1 MEDNNKDKSPKATE
15 RPVAHVCPM
24 PQVNPP
30 ASPSV
35 PSPLPAL
42 EFSEMQDA
50 FPPEARAWIVGAD
63 YVKIVEPILEPVIVV
78 PVDSTLCP
86 QSDGSPRPP
95 SVVYVSSD
103 ASSESFSDEEDN
115 DDDEEEEEDDDQ
127 GDEEDERLDD
137 VVSVV
142 TVTSGIS
149 GLSARRRRAIEVISI
164 SSDSSPARQ
173 RRRVKV
179 YMANCSIE
187 IERVVELLT

>member
-1 MEDNNKDKSPKATE
+1 MMEDNNKDKSPKATE

-50 FPPEARAWIVGAD
+50 FPPEARAWIAGAD
-63 YVKIVEPILEPVIVV
+63 YVEIVEPILEPVIVV

-95 SVVYVSSD
+95 SVVY
-103 ASSESFSDEEDN
+103 
-115 DDDEEEEEDDDQ
+115 
-127 GDEEDERLDD
+127 
-137 VVSVV
+137 
-142 TVTSGIS
+142 
-149 GLSARRRRAIEVISI
+149 RRRAIEVISI
-164 SSDSSPARQ
+164 SSDSSPAHQ
-173 RRRVKV
+173 RHRVKV

-187 IERVVELLT
+187 IELVVELLT